1 MVSIEKNISYMEEL
15 NSSLEIKIKNISL
28 DNNLFK
34 AEQEINEC
42 RELLTKFDK
51 TIKDTQDEMVYSKEK
66 ANIRSLVS
74 DYELRLKE
82 LNKIDSEFIR
92 KNNEQKLLNGELK
105 GIEAKKVERDMVL
118 DQVKQVDKHGLL
130 IEDTANQVNSAV
142 NNLQEI
148 NVEINRQGQQINQIS
163 NTVDNAQSKVKK
175 TDKDIRQMI
184 SSQRCMKC
192 ALCFLLI
199 LLLILDLTYLIYKLV
214 KKN

>member
-51 TIKDTQDEMVYSKEK
+51 TIKDTQDEMAYSKEK

-105 GIEAKKVERDMVL
+105 GIEAKKVERDIVL

-130 IEDTANQVNSAV
+130 IKDTANQVNSAV

-163 NTVDNAQSKVKK
+163 NTVDNAQLKVKK

>member
-1 MVSIEKNISYMEEL
+1 MVSIEKNINYMEEL

-51 TIKDTQDEMVYSKEK
+51 TIKDTQDEMAYSKEK